1 MRGVHPP
8 AVALLLCV
16 LSLPV
21 LIAAATAP
29 AHPVDALARP
39 AATAAGISSE
49 PPVRAS
55 TLPGAENGLRR
66 YNTDAV
72 LELAAMVLATGGAA
86 IVVLSRLP

>member
-1 MRGVHPP
+1 M
-8 AVALLLCV
+8 
-16 LSLPV
+16 
-21 LIAAATAP
+21 
-29 AHPVDALARP
+29 
-39 AATAAGISSE
+39 
-49 PPVRAS
+49 RAS